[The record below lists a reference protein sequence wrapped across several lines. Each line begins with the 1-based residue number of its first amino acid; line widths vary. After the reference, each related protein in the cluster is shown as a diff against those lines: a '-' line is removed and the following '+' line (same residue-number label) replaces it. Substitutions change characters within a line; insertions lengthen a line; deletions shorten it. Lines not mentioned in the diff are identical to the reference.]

1 MHGFRGLR
9 YPSVMKL
16 LRQDLPEVLSCFAF
30 PRHLGRKLRT
40 SNVIARCLVELRRR
54 THPHGVL
61 RGGESEDRLTYSIS
75 QRPNLQWKTRTLNL
89 FRQAA

>member
-40 SNVIARCLVELRRR
+40 SNVIARCFVELRRR
-54 THPHGVL
+54 TQPHGVL
-61 RGGESEDRLTYSIS
+61 RGG
-75 QRPNLQWKTRTLNL
+75 KARTASPTPSPRDPTCNGKP
-89 FRQAA
+89 AP